1 MDYIEKNMVEML
13 QKEEGENNGLT
24 KDINNMRWI
33 INMSPPIQGTKTID
47 NLKRQMV
54 LIEDENIKLFN
65 KKVPHTGDTES
76 LDQCG

>member
-1 MDYIEKNMVEML
+1 
-13 QKEEGENNGLT
+13 
-24 KDINNMRWI
+24 
-33 INMSPPIQGTKTID
+33 MSPPIQGTKTID